1 MRTIVLDFND
11 FQDEKAVHAFL
22 ASRLD
27 FPDYYGN
34 NLDALY
40 DVLSTEDRETN
51 AVLLHTENPIAEGF
65 LMVFTDAAAF
75 NSRFTFGAGKKP

>member
-1 MRTIVLDFND
+1 MIILEGNRMDNRAALHAHLK
-11 FQDEKAVHAFL
+11 EKL
-22 ASRLD
+22 RL
-27 FPDYYGN
+27 PEYYGN

-51 AVLLHTENPIAEGF
+51 AVLLHAGNPLAEGF